1 MSQENKFEVEITAR
15 IDQLESGLKKAEDS
29 IKKAGSAAA
38 SEKGKFSQ
46 LGDTLS
52 VMNVN
57 FGGIGVN
64 VGAMVKSFQGASAA
78 IKAAT
83 LATRGF
89 GMALAATGIGAIIV
103 ALGMLFSAFKS
114 TQQGT
119 DAINKVLAQFKGV
132 MDAIVGL
139 LQGSAIRAFERL
151 KKAFE
156 DPKQAVID
164 LWEAIKTNLMNRLQG
179 VVDAVVSA
187 AKVMGLALR
196 GNFDGA
202 KLEAK
207 NFANAM
213 AQVAT
218 GVENVFD
225 KAGNL
230 IKQVGEAVKNGL
242 DVGGQLADLD
252 KRITLMQRRNTE
264 EIAKQEAIMRKQ
276 QGLSRNRDL
285 SLQEQLKHHQAA
297 VTAMDKMQALET
309 ELAKLMLERANLA
322 TTLNDTS
329 DEEKQ
334 ILAEK
339 QAALDQIN
347 ARYSS
352 MGREMQENN
361 LRINRGLKV
370 EQEKVKALEMQ
381 KKLSED
387 IAAIDLA
394 PFENFAN
401 ENPEIREDMIPE
413 KKLLTAEEIAAHN
426 KDLTGIIQKYHD
438 MQLAADMVSNAVA
451 GIVSNGFDILFDSS
465 KGFEDFAKV
474 LSDSFKRI
482 IADMAAAAAKALV
495 LQAILATFTA
505 GGSQFGNLF
514 RTVLGGQ
521 IGGVDSK
528 GIFGNVSGDLL
539 QLAGSRAQN
548 GNSRGGR

>member
-1 MSQENKFEVEITAR
+1 MAQENKFEVEITAR

-38 SEKGKFSQ
+38 SEKGKFAQ

-151 KKAFE
+151 KKAFD

-179 VVDAVVSA
+179 VVNAVVSA
-187 AKVMGLALR
+187 AKMIGLALKR
-196 GNFDGA
+196 DFAGA
-202 KLEAK
+202 KSESK

-225 KAGNL
+225 KAGNV

-264 EIAKQEAIMRKQ
+264 EIAKQEAIMRKHQ
-276 QGLSRNRDL
+276 ALSRNTDL
-285 SLQEQLKHHQAA
+285 SLQEQLKHHQEA
-297 VTAMDKMQALET
+297 VVAMGKMQALES
-309 ELAKLMLERANLA
+309 ELAKLQLQRADLA

-381 KKLSED
+381 KKLSAD
-387 IAAIDLA
+387 IAAMDTSA
-394 PFENFAN
+394 FDDFAKSFE
-401 ENPEIREDMIPE
+401 EIPE
-413 KKLLTAEEIAAHN
+413 KIQPEIFLDAGQIEKHKEMLEGLAQKFNALTISAN
-426 KDLTGIIQKYHD
+426 ML
-438 MQLAADMVSNAVA
+438 SNSVA
-451 GIVSNGFDILFDSS
+451 GVVHEGFDILFDST
-465 KGFEDFAKV
+465 KGFEDFTKV
-474 LSDSFKRI
+474 LQKAFQRI
-482 IADMAAAAAKALV
+482 IADMAAAAAKALI
-495 LQAILATFTA
+495 LRAILGSFTGGA
-505 GGSQFGNLF
+505 GFAVPGGGIGSFGQLLGQN
-514 RTVLGGQ
+514 LGG
-521 IGGVDSK
+521 
-528 GIFGNVSGDLL
+528 GNMMIRGQDLVRL
-539 QLAGSRAQN
+539 QNNNTTNVYR
-548 GNSRGGR
+548 